1 MEKVKEGPYPTQY
14 VQRWK
19 AREGTLVTI
28 RPIRPEDE
36 PLMAKFH
43 ESLSEQGVYNRYLH
57 AIKLS
62 RRVAH
67 TQLARDCC
75 IDYDH
80 EMTLVAD
87 YENLATGAHEILGVG
102 LLSKLR
108 TMDEAEIAVQVS
120 DYFQGRG
127 LGTELLRRLISVGR
141 DEQLSRIVAHIIASN
156 HDILRIIK
164 RLGFRL
170 HRRVD
175 AAGIIKATLDLWML
189 LVEDS
194 MTQEVVTVGPDT
206 MVAEALEIC
215 QERRIRHLPVLEKGR
230 LLGLI
235 TDRDLRTAVPALGDR
250 EHIAALK
257 QMRVADKMTRQ
268 VIMAYPLDPL
278 ERAARA
284 MYKRKIGCLPVV
296 RGGDLI
302 GIITA
307 SDVMRAQ
314 VGLVGAHKP
323 GSSPVE
329 IEMSNRP
336 ESLAEVAGI
345 IRDSNVN
352 VVSIL
357 TASADDQSSTI
368 FRLSTIDPRRVVTTL
383 KAAGYRV
390 LWPPERE

>member
-1 MEKVKEGPYPTQY
+1 MEKVMEKVKEGLYPTRY

-19 AREGTLVTI
+19 AREGPPVTI

-57 AIKLS
+57 PIKLS

-75 IDYDH
+75 IDYDG

-108 TMDEAEIAVQVS
+108 TMNEAEIAVQVS

-141 DEQLSRIVAHIIASN
+141 DEQLRRLVAEIRAAN

-170 HRRVD
+170 HRGVD
-175 AAGIIKATLDLWML
+175 NDGTIKATLDLWML

-206 MVAEALEIC
+206 MATKALAIC
-215 QERRIRHLPVLEKGR
+215 PQHRIRHLPVLENGH
-230 LLGLI
+230 LVGLI
-235 TDRDLRTAVPALGDR
+235 TDRDLRSAVPALGDP

-257 QMRVADKMTRQ
+257 QMRVGDMMTRQ
-268 VIMAYPLDPL
+268 VITAYPRDPL

-302 GIITA
+302 GLITA

-329 IEMSNRP
+329 IEMSN
-336 ESLAEVAGI
+336 
-345 IRDSNVN
+345 
-352 VVSIL
+352 
-357 TASADDQSSTI
+357 
-368 FRLSTIDPRRVVTTL
+368 
-383 KAAGYRV
+383 
-390 LWPPERE
+390 

>member
-1 MEKVKEGPYPTQY
+1 MEKVKEGPYPTRY

-19 AREGTLVTI
+19 AREGTPVTF

-67 TQLARDCC
+67 TQLARVCS

-108 TMDEAEIAVQVS
+108 TMNEAEIAVQVS

-156 HDILRIIK
+156 HDILPIIK

-175 AAGIIKATLDLWML
+175 AAGIIKATLD
-189 LVEDS
+189 
-194 MTQEVVTVGPDT
+194 
-206 MVAEALEIC
+206 
-215 QERRIRHLPVLEKGR
+215 
-230 LLGLI
+230 
-235 TDRDLRTAVPALGDR
+235 
-250 EHIAALK
+250 
-257 QMRVADKMTRQ
+257 
-268 VIMAYPLDPL
+268 
-278 ERAARA
+278 
-284 MYKRKIGCLPVV
+284 
-296 RGGDLI
+296 
-302 GIITA
+302 ITA

-314 VGLVGAHKP
+314 VELVGAHKP

-336 ESLAEVAGI
+336 ESLAEVVGI

-357 TASADDQSSTI
+357 TASVDDQTSTI

-383 KAAGYRV
+383 KAAGYKV
-390 LWPPERE
+390 LWPPERVAN